1 MILLRCVYKSTFFWF
16 TDLDNFTLYTND
28 VLGSNEDVRENT
40 SLRISCHIDGNPAPK
55 IRLSRGQVDTELIE
69 RQGSWLNYTINPAQ
83 CSDTDTYTCR
93 GTSTRF
99 NTVERIFNISIFC
112 MNHAVLLMKAKLVLF
127 NETKKS
133 KWLRKEDF

>member
-83 CSDTDTYTCR
+83 CSDTDRYFYKIQHRRENLQYQYFLYESC
-93 GTSTRF
+93 GAVNEGKTSSF
-99 NTVERIFNISIFC
+99 
-112 MNHAVLLMKAKLVLF
+112 
-127 NETKKS
+127 
-133 KWLRKEDF
+133 